1 MLARLR
7 QYRSLSRLA

>member
-7 QYRSLSRLA
+7 FPRTG